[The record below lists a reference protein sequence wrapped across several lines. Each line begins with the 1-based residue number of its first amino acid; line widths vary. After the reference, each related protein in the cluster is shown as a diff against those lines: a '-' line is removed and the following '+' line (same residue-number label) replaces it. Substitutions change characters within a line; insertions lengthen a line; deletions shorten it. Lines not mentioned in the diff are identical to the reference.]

1 MKEIY
6 HSKLLNIFGSSDYKA
21 LPKEMYETFKQV
33 IKEDLK
39 YYAKIHSIESFGT
52 VDGPRYTFCI
62 VSARLPSTVQILP
75 Q

>member
-1 MKEIY
+1 ME
-6 HSKLLNIFGSSDYKA
+6 
-21 LPKEMYETFKQV
+21 
-33 IKEDLK
+33 KEDLK

-62 VSARLPSTVQILP
+62 VSTRLPSTVQILP